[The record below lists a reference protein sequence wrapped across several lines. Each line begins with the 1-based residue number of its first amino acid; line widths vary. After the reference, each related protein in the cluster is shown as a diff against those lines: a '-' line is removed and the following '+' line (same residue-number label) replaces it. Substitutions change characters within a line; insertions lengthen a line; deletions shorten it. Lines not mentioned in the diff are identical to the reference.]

1 MAELQNLRSRVLE
14 SAVEPVV
21 TEGVLDAFS
30 RKTHLEVIG
39 RDDFAEVFVS
49 MEVGQRCVESEDS
62 RLEKDLAKFSGGL
75 PVSSVDLDKVGV
87 PDFASR
93 AEGVQ
98 GRTVRDRVRRQTDV
112 RAVFVLARD
121 GESGT
126 LVRSVLLRATE

>member
-75 PVSSVDLDKVGV
+75 PVSSVDLDKVS
-87 PDFASR
+87 PDFASCEEGMKSR
-93 AEGVQ
+93 AANN
-98 GRTVRDRVRRQTDV
+98 RMWRQIDV
-112 RAVFVLARD
+112 RAVFVLAGD
-121 GESGT
+121 GERGA
-126 LVRSVLLRATE
+126 LVRSVLLGAAE